1 MADVKLLGYSVSE
14 MSFVNNIQKTETFEL
29 TNRCSYNL
37 GFAQNRLCRGEMT
50 AEVFNKNNPKSF
62 CLKVKLVG
70 NFVREDDAP
79 QDDVHRTTYKMLF
92 PHVKAIVTS
101 LTVAANVPPIF
112 FPDINI
118 DGQSVYMME
127 NPKKI

>member
-14 MSFVNNIQKTETFEL
+14 MSFVNIIQKTETFEL
-29 TNRCSYNL
+29 TNRCAYNL
-37 GFAQNRLCRGEMT
+37 GF
-50 AEVFNKNNPKSF
+50 
-62 CLKVKLVG
+62 
-70 NFVREDDAP
+70 P
-79 QDDVHRTTYKMLF
+79 QDDVHRTTYKLLF
-92 PHVKAIVTS
+92 PHIKAIITS

>member
-50 AEVFNKNNPKSF
+50 AEVFNKNNPKSL

-92 PHVKAIVTS
+92 PHVKAIIAS